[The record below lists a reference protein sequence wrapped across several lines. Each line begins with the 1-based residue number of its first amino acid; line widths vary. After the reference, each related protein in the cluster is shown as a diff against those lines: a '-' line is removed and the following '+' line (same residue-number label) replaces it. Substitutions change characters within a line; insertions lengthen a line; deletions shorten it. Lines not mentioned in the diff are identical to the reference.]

1 MPLNVEIKAKTDRP
15 AEIRAILRSLN
26 ALEKGTDHQ
35 TDTYFH
41 CSNGRMKLRQGN
53 IENNLIFYR
62 RGDQAGP
69 KTASV
74 FLHRTTPDPE
84 LKTLLSEALGIWK
97 EVVKSREIFFIDN
110 VKFHL
115 DQVQGL
121 GSFVEIEAIDTDN
134 SIGEETLLKQCKHYM
149 QLLGI
154 EEHDLLTGS
163 YSDMPV
169 KG

>member
-1 MPLNVEIKAKTDRP
+1 MPLNVEIKAKTNRP
-15 AEIRAILRSLN
+15 AEIRAILHDLH

-35 TDTYFH
+35 TDTYFY

-69 KTASV
+69 KTAEV
-74 FLHRTTPDPE
+74 FLYSATPGPE
-84 LKTLLSEALGIWK
+84 LKALLREAMGVWK
-97 EVVKSREIFFIDN
+97 EVVKTREIYFIDN

-115 DQVQGL
+115 DQVEGL
-121 GSFVEIEAIDTDN
+121 GSFVEIEAIDTEGLI
-134 SIGEETLLKQCKHYM
+134 SEEVLLAQCQQYM

-154 EEHDLLTGS
+154 AEGDLLTSS
-163 YSDMPV
+163 YSDML
-169 KG
+169 GNG